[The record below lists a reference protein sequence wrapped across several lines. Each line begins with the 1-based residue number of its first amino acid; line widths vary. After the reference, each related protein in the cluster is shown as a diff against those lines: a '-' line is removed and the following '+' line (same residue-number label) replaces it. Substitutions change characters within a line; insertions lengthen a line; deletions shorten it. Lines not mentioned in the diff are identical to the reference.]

1 MDFISKKF
9 EQLSLDEVHEIYK
22 LRLSVFVVEQNCSYQ
37 DVDDA
42 DKASYHLF
50 LRDEDGIQAYLRLS
64 PKGALYEEACVGRV
78 ISKKRRQGLASTLLQ
93 KAIALAKET
102 LNAPV
107 LLVIAQAH
115 ARPLYEKAG
124 FTPTGEEF
132 LQDGIPRIRMTKQL

>member
-1 MDFISKKF
+1 MCYNYDF
-9 EQLSLDEVHEIYK
+9 L
-22 LRLSVFVVEQNCSYQ
+22 

-42 DKASYHLF
+42 DKSSYHLF

-78 ISKKRRQGLASTLLQ
+78 ISKKRRLGLASTLLQ

-107 LLVIAQAH
+107 LLVISQAH

-124 FTPTGEEF
+124 FTPVGEQFIEN
-132 LQDGIPRIRMTKQL
+132 GIPRIRMMKKL